1 MRRTKNAASVW
12 IAAWGIDQSGE
23 RHREGGFLSCSGSS
37 EVVPVNSFAGAAAGG
52 TDAAAGVG
60 AGAGAGA
67 AFFEGSA
74 CNASSWVESCDYCS
88 RRPHAGSAPAEN
100 SRVLGP

>member
-12 IAAWGIDQSGE
+12 IAAWGTDQSGE
-23 RHREGGFLSCSGSS
+23 RHHEGGFLSCSGNS

-52 TDAAAGVG
+52 TDAAAD
-60 AGAGAGA
+60 A
-67 AFFEGSA
+67 AFFEGSD

-88 RRPHAGSAPAEN
+88 RRPHAGSTLAEN